1 MSVRQLLIHIALSTR
16 MHHEIHAI
24 SKRSTFEGF
33 DFPAFMKQMGAEA
46 GHERNKTQIVELLK
60 TEGEVWATF
69 LEGVSDDFLA
79 EPFTTPPG
87 STPAT
92 KCRLEMLLSVKE
104 HEMHHRA
111 QVMVAQRLLGIVPHL
126 TRDRQ
131 EHLARTEASSNA

>member
-1 MSVRQLLIHIALSTR
+1 
-16 MHHEIHAI
+16 
-24 SKRSTFEGF
+24 
-33 DFPAFMKQMGAEA
+33 MKQMEAEA

-69 LEGVSDDFLA
+69 LEDVSDDFLA

-92 KCRLEMLLSVKE
+92 KCRLEMLPSVEE

>member
-1 MSVRQLLIHIALSTR
+1 

-33 DFPAFMKQMGAEA
+33 DFAVFMKQIGEEA
-46 GHERNKTQIVELLK
+46 AHERNKAQIVGLLK
-60 TEGEVWATF
+60 TEGELWATF

-79 EPFTTPPG
+79 EAFAMPPG

-92 KCRLEMLLSVKE
+92 KCRLEMFLSAKE

-126 TRDRQ
+126 TRARQ
-131 EHLARTEASSNA
+131 EHLAQTQASSNA